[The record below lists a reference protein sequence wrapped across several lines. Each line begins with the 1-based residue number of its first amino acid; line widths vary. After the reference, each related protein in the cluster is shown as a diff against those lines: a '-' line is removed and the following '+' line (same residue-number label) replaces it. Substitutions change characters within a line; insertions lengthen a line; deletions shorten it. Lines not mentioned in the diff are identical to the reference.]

1 MSTHQVL
8 RHHLVPNP
16 AWVDAVA
23 ANEPDAVPVGY
34 ESALPEAD
42 PVVAL
47 HREEA
52 RHGMQ
57 MLAVVI
63 VAVMCALAAL
73 VSTVV
78 TWAWLS

>member
-8 RHHLVPNP
+8 RHHLLPNP
-16 AWVDAVA
+16 AWADAVA

-52 RHGMQ
+52 RAGMQ
-57 MLAVVI
+57 MLAIVV
-63 VAVMCALAAL
+63 VAALCGAAAL
-73 VSTVV
+73 VSTVI
-78 TWAWLS
+78 TYAWLP